1 MTLIQIDFN
10 VIHSYIQKINKLL
23 KITNKSLQG
32 NYFNYHFLKRIKAI
46 MKKNIKALGKEI
58 FLNLTQF
65 NKKLLFYGLKIMEMQ
80 IIIIYQIV

>member
-1 MTLIQIDFN
+1 
-10 VIHSYIQKINKLL
+10 
-23 KITNKSLQG
+23 
-32 NYFNYHFLKRIKAI
+32 